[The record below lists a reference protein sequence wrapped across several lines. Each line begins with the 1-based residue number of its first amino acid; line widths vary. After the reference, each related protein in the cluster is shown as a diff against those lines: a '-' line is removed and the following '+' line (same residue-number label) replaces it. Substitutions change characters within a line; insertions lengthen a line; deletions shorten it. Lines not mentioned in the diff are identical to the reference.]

1 MRTLLERWNNFI
13 RGDRDGGCDSFF
25 PKVARKAKGGPW
37 QRWWTYLRRRH
48 LQLGRASFPVNS
60 LQPGMQM
67 LDSNAVKPAQKL
79 WTLKMPWLT
88 KLLLTTGSSVNGWP
102 PSLPLF
108 PFYSSSTLKLLA
120 GLPSTNAT
128 PSPFSSTN
136 TVPDPFPLGFSWAC
150 QILPYPSFSE
160 NSLQPFSSAGQ
171 TLLNSI
177 SCLQSLDQSG
187 SGARRLRRSKQKKA
201 RLASHFGI
209 PPFLPRATSLPW
221 GGGLNRND
229 P

>member
-60 LQPGMQM
+60 LRPGMQT
-67 LDSNAVKPAQKL
+67 LDSNAVKPVQKL

-108 PFYSSSTLKLLA
+108 PFLFFLHLEAFGRSSFHQCR
-120 GLPSTNAT
+120 P
-128 PSPFSSTN
+128 
-136 TVPDPFPLGFSWAC
+136 
-150 QILPYPSFSE
+150 
-160 NSLQPFSSAGQ
+160 
-171 TLLNSI
+171 
-177 SCLQSLDQSG
+177 QSLFFHQHSPRPLLFGLFLSLSDPTLSFIQWQFPAAFQFNQRDAPQFNPLFTVSG
-187 SGARRLRRSKQKKA
+187 PVWLRRSK
-201 RLASHFGI
+201 
-209 PPFLPRATSLPW
+209 
-221 GGGLNRND
+221 
-229 P
+229 